1 MSYLVWRHLF
11 INHLSVSEW
20 QAGAFWLLFMIH
32 PIWEEQVYFEL
43 QLVQIS
49 AGLVLLGLIMNGCFI
64 CAVRKQ
70 TSLLIPSV
78 LGGALLFSIYQAF
91 VMLFIA
97 AACLIFLLYY
107 KNAKDDLVRAADVLR
122 YCGVYIAVF
131 LAAYLIN
138 GMITRLWFVSSDYLT
153 SQINWGTL
161 GFEACVNNIFAHIKD
176 VVTGNGLF
184 FSIGYSFTAVFVCIA
199 AIVRLVTC
207 GNKKFNLLYLS
218 AIALFEIAPFLLT
231 IYMGKIPLVRTQ
243 WALPF
248 VIAGNFILLFQ
259 WCPQRIRLLF
269 AAAALILGWRQFYT
283 VNRLEYTDRLRYQSD
298 VELSNRVIHDIE
310 KLGLQ
315 NKPAAFIGNRTFRI
329 PASGARGETIGLSF
343 FDYDMVPEPHYYF
356 SSSRIVSFMNA
367 IGINLQCVPPEQIGA
382 ARQIAQGMPC
392 WPQEGGIADAG
403 DFIVVKLSED
413 QYYEEDFGQIR

>member
-1 MSYLVWRHLF
+1 M
-11 INHLSVSEW
+11 VSPKNPPVVC
-20 QAGAFWLLFMIH
+20 GSC
-32 PIWEEQVYFEL
+32 PD
-43 QLVQIS
+43 
-49 AGLVLLGLIMNGCFI
+49 
-64 CAVRKQ
+64 
-70 TSLLIPSV
+70 
-78 LGGALLFSIYQAF
+78 LGG
-91 VMLFIA
+91 
-97 AACLIFLLYY
+97 
-107 KNAKDDLVRAADVLR
+107 
-122 YCGVYIAVF
+122 G
-131 LAAYLIN
+131 
-138 GMITRLWFVSSDYLT
+138 
-153 SQINWGTL
+153 
-161 GFEACVNNIFAHIKD
+161 
-176 VVTGNGLF
+176 
-184 FSIGYSFTAVFVCIA
+184 
-199 AIVRLVTC
+199 
-207 GNKKFNLLYLS
+207 
-218 AIALFEIAPFLLT
+218 
-231 IYMGKIPLVRTQ
+231 
-243 WALPF
+243 
-248 VIAGNFILLFQ
+248 
-259 WCPQRIRLLF
+259 
-269 AAAALILGWRQFYT
+269 RQFYT

>member
-70 TSLLIPSV
+70 TSLLIPAV

-97 AACLIFLLYY
+97 
-107 KNAKDDLVRAADVLR
+107 
-122 YCGVYIAVF
+122 
-131 LAAYLIN
+131 AAYLIN

-207 GNKKFNLLYLS
+207 GNKKLNLLYLS

-329 PASGARGETIGLSF
+329 PASGVRGETIGLSF

-367 IGINLQCVPPEQIGA
+367 IGINLQCAPPEQIGA